1 MMKGNPAELIMKKTL
16 CASAEL
22 DKKTYFCNVLRYD
35 AREECIYLVLENTLL
50 PDISL
55 DAIYECIV
63 YTSENKVICTG
74 RVRER
79 YNNEFGQILKFEIEK
94 GFYKISLKSVDK

>member
-1 MMKGNPAELIMKKTL
+1 MKQGNPAELTMKKTL
-16 CASAEL
+16 ITSVGL

-35 AREECIYLVLENTLL
+35 AKGECIYLVLENNLL
-50 PDISL
+50 TDISL
-55 DAIYECIV
+55 DAIYECTV
-63 YTSENKVICTG
+63 YTAEHKVICTG
-74 RVRER
+74 RVKER